1 MIAVVGHKR
10 QSVCLMPFGNVRREC
25 ALPGGGIP
33 IPGPPNAHPTPTTM
47 QQIVH
52 LYIFPGF
59 ADWEPAFATAG
70 IQSRAYQ
77 REPDRYEVRTV
88 AAGSGLVHSMG
99 GLALLPDLSLA
110 QLKGADSAM
119 LILPGGEGWDVP
131 AGHAD
136 ALDRAADFIARGIP
150 VAAICGATAGLAR
163 RGWLNDAP
171 HTSNALAYLKGEA
184 GYEGADRYADQ
195 PAVRDPGRLITAA
208 GTAPLDFAHEIFV
221 ELGLYEEAT
230 LEAWYQL
237 FKTGRSEYFARLQQV
252 AAASGAPTMADA

>member
-1 MIAVVGHKR
+1 
-10 QSVCLMPFGNVRREC
+10 
-25 ALPGGGIP
+25 
-33 IPGPPNAHPTPTTM
+33 M

-88 AAGSGLVHSMG
+88 AAGSGMVHSMG

-110 QLKGADSAM
+110 QLNGADSAM
-119 LILPGGEGWDVP
+119 LILPGGEGWDRP
-131 AGHAD
+131 DGHAQ
-136 ALDRAADFIARGIP
+136 ALDCAGAFMDRGIP

-171 HTSNALAYLKGEA
+171 HTSNALAYLKSEPDYA
-184 GYEGADRYADQ
+184 GADRYVEA

-208 GTAPLDFAHEIFV
+208 GMAPLDFAREIFA
-221 ELGLYEEAT
+221 ELDLYEEAT

-237 FKTGRSEYFARLQQV
+237 FKTGQSEYFARLQQ
-252 AAASGAPTMADA
+252 AAAEAGAPTMADA

>member
-1 MIAVVGHKR
+1 
-10 QSVCLMPFGNVRREC
+10 
-25 ALPGGGIP
+25 
-33 IPGPPNAHPTPTTM
+33 M

-110 QLKGADSAM
+110 QLNGADSAM
-119 LILPGGEGWDVP
+119 LILPGGEGWDRP
-131 AGHAD
+131 DGHAQ
-136 ALDRAADFIARGIP
+136 ALDRAADFLDRGIP

-171 HTSNALAYLKGEA
+171 HTSNALAYLKSEPDYA
-184 GYEGADRYADQ
+184 GADRYVEA

-208 GTAPLDFAHEIFV
+208 GMAPLDFAREIFT
-221 ELGLYEEAT
+221 ELDLYEEAT

-237 FKTGRSEYFARLQQV
+237 FKPGKSEYFARWPP
-252 AAASGAPTMADA
+252 AAAAAGAPTLADA

>member
-1 MIAVVGHKR
+1 
-10 QSVCLMPFGNVRREC
+10 
-25 ALPGGGIP
+25 
-33 IPGPPNAHPTPTTM
+33 M

-52 LYIFPGF
+52 LYVFPGF

-70 IQSRAYQ
+70 IHSRAYQ
-77 REPDRYEVRTV
+77 RDPDRYEVRTV

-99 GLALLPDLSLA
+99 GLALLPDLTLA
-110 QLKGADSAM
+110 QLNGADSAM
-119 LILPGGEGWDVP
+119 LILPGGDGWDVP
-131 AGHAD
+131 DGHAE
-136 ALDRAADFIARGIP
+136 ALKYAGNFIQRGIP

-163 RGWLNDAP
+163 GGWLDGCP
-171 HTSNALAYLKGEA
+171 HTSNALAYLKGVPD
-184 GYEGADRYADQ
+184 YQGADHYADA

-208 GTAPLDFAHEIFV
+208 GMAPLEFAREIFA

-237 FKTGRSEYFARLQQV
+237 FKTGKSEYFARLQQV

>member
-1 MIAVVGHKR
+1 
-10 QSVCLMPFGNVRREC
+10 MPSG
-25 ALPGGGIP
+25 AIHQ
-33 IPGPPNAHPTPTTM
+33 ATTM
-47 QQIVH
+47 QQFVH

-77 REPDRYEVRTV
+77 REPGRYEVRTV

-99 GLALLPDLSLA
+99 GLALLPDLTLA
-110 QLKGADSAM
+110 QLNGADSAM
-119 LILPGGEGWDVP
+119 LILPGGEGWEVP

-136 ALDRAADFIARGIP
+136 ALEHAGDFMDRGIP

-163 RGWLNDAP
+163 HGWLDECP
-171 HTSNALAYLKGEA
+171 HTSNALAYLKSES
-184 GYEGADRYADQ
+184 GYEGAARYVDE

-208 GTAPLDFAHEIFV
+208 GMAPLEFAREIFA
-221 ELGLYEEAT
+221 ELELYEEAT

-252 AAASGAPTMADA
+252 AAEAGAPTMADA